1 MSDPQDEDA
10 LIWGGNPLQILE
22 AALRGEID
30 LAISPA
36 SLNETLRVF
45 GEKFDMLPDDR
56 TTAEAYMRR
65 CARVVEPTEALDV
78 VPADPTDNRILE
90 CAVAAGSDVIVSGDL
105 HFLKLKEFRG
115 IKIQRPADFLGE
127 SKQR

>member
-1 MSDPQDEDA
+1 M
-10 LIWGGNPLQILE
+10 
-22 AALRGEID
+22 
-30 LAISPA
+30 
-36 SLNETLRVF
+36 
-45 GEKFDMLPDDR
+45 EKFDMLPDDR
-56 TTAEAYMRR
+56 ATAEAYMRR

-105 HFLKLKEFRG
+105 HLLKLKEFRG

-127 SKQR
+127 SRQR